1 MLRAEALAPEAPPRP
16 AKECHGLPETLPN
29 PVDIWQYIRSVP
41 APLSQVLAALE
52 RLAPLAFAEPWD
64 NVGLLLEP
72 VPVAEAAPVASA
84 LLTIDLS
91 DEVVAEAEALGA
103 TLIIAYH
110 PPIFQG
116 LKRLRGSQPGE
127 RALLRCAARGTS
139 IFSPHTAL
147 DAAPGGV
154 NDWLLDAFGP
164 GERAPCLPHPLDA
177 RFGQGRSV
185 KLAMPLTLAAA
196 VARIKRHLGL
206 SQLRVAAAA
215 GHADG
220 TRSIHG
226 VAVCA
231 GAGGSLFEKLS
242 GFDLYVTGEMRH
254 HDVRARVE
262 QGSSVI
268 LSEHTHTER
277 GYLQVLSEWLRA
289 GTGGAVAFH
298 VSRCDRDPL
307 SLE

>member
-1 MLRAEALAPEAPPRP
+1 MPLLAES
-16 AKECHGLPETLPN
+16 LPN
-29 PVDIWQYIRSVP
+29 LRDLWQYIREVP
-41 APLSQVLAALE
+41 APLSHVLAVLE
-52 RLAPLAFAEPWD
+52 RQAPLSFAEAWD

-72 VPVAEAAPVASA
+72 VPVSEAAPVASA
-84 LLTIDLS
+84 LLTIDLT
-91 DEVVAEAEALGA
+91 DEVVAEAEELGA
-103 TLIIAYH
+103 ALIIAYH

-116 LKRLRGSQPGE
+116 LKRLRGSEPGE
-127 RALLRCAARGTS
+127 RAILRCASQGIS

-164 GERAPCLPHPLDA
+164 GERAPCLPHAVDA
-177 RFGQGRSV
+177 RYGQGRSLR
-185 KLAMPLTLAAA
+185 LAIPLTLP
-196 VARIKRHLGL
+196 VAIARVKRHLGL

-220 TRSIHG
+220 TRSIHSI
-226 VAVCA
+226 AVCA
-231 GAGGSLFEKLS
+231 GAGGSVFEKLS
-242 GFDLYVTGEMRH
+242 HFDLFVTGEMRH
-254 HDVRARVE
+254 HDVRARVAH
-262 QGSSVI
+262 GSSVI

>member
-1 MLRAEALAPEAPPRP
+1 MPSVLESLPKLRDLW
-16 AKECHGLPETLPN
+16 H
-29 PVDIWQYIRSVP
+29 YIRAVP
-41 APLSQVLAALE
+41 APLSHVLAALE
-52 RLAPLAFAEPWD
+52 RLAPLSFAEPWD

-72 VPVAEAAPVASA
+72 VPVLEAAPVASA
-84 LLTIDLS
+84 LLTIDLT
-91 DEVVAEAEALGA
+91 DDVVAEAEELGA
-103 TLIIAYH
+103 SLVIAYH

-116 LKRLRGSQPGE
+116 LKRLRSSEPGE
-127 RALLRCAARGTS
+127 RAVLRCASQGIS

-164 GERAPCLPHPLDA
+164 GERAPCLPHGVDA

-185 KLAMPLTLAAA
+185 RLTMPLTLPVAI
-196 VARIKRHLGL
+196 ARIKRHLGL
-206 SQLRVAAAA
+206 AQLRVAAAA

-220 TRSIHG
+220 TRSIHS

-231 GAGGSLFEKLS
+231 GAGGSVFEKLVER
-242 GFDLYVTGEMRH
+242 FDLFVTGEMRH
-254 HDVRARVE
+254 HDVRSRVAH
-262 QGSSVI
+262 GSSVI

>member
-1 MLRAEALAPEAPPRP
+1 
-16 AKECHGLPETLPN
+16 
-29 PVDIWQYIRSVP
+29 VP
-41 APLSQVLAALE
+41 APLSHVLSALE
-52 RLAPLAFAEPWD
+52 RLAPLVFAEPWD

-72 VPVAEAAPVASA
+72 VPVAQASAVASA
-84 LLTIDLS
+84 LLTIDLT
-91 DEVVAEAEALGA
+91 DEVVTEAEELGA
-103 TLIIAYH
+103 SLVIAYH

-116 LKRLRGSQPGE
+116 LKRLRSSEPAE
-127 RALLRCAARGTS
+127 RVILRCASQGIG

-164 GERAPCLPHPLDA
+164 GERSACIPHAVDA

-185 KLAMPLTLAAA
+185 RLSMPLTLP
-196 VARIKRHLGL
+196 VALSRIKRHLGL

-220 TRSIHG
+220 SRSIHSI
-226 VAVCA
+226 AVCA
-231 GAGGSLFEKLS
+231 GAGGSVFEKLS
-242 GFDLYVTGEMRH
+242 SFDLFVTGEMRH
-254 HDVRARVE
+254 HDVRSRVAR
-262 QGSSVI
+262 GSSVV

-289 GTGGAVAFH
+289 GTGGAVTFH